1 MSLAG
6 RFGTML
12 CVLATGCAS
21 TPPARLYTLSASS
34 PTAETALDIS
44 VSVGPVSIPAA
55 VDRPQIVVATAAN
68 QVRLDDFNRWASPLQ
83 ENLSIVIAENLAA
96 LLGSS
101 RVTRFPKTSS
111 ADADFRVAIEVTRFE
126 SVPGQWATLDATWT
140 VRRTADG
147 VVQTHRTSVRE
158 AVVPD
163 NSFEALA
170 AAHSRAAA
178 RLSQDIGGAIR
189 GMIERA
195 ATTRQD
201 TI

>member
-6 RFGTML
+6 RLGTLL
-12 CVLATGCAS
+12 CVLAAGCAS
-21 TPPARLYTLSASS
+21 TPPARLYMLSASS
-34 PTAETALDIS
+34 PAAETALDVS

-68 QVRLDDFNRWASPLQ
+68 QVRLDDFNRWTSPLQ
-83 ENLSIVIAENLAA
+83 ENLSSVIAENLAA

-126 SVPGQWATLDATWT
+126 SVPGQWATLDAAWT

-147 VVQTHRTSVRE
+147 VVQTQRTSVRE
-158 AVVPD
+158 PVPD

-178 RLSQDIGGAIR
+178 RLSQDIA
-189 GMIERA
+189 EAVRA
-195 ATTRQD
+195 L
-201 TI
+201 